1 MEMIGWPQ
9 ILTAAVVT
17 ALGVGMTAMAVRW
30 PLSTT
35 LSASIAAFLLIVA
48 WRGGSNLL
56 GLNGDFLPAVSL
68 GDVGSLPVGAV
79 GPALT
84 ARLVQVPRDRLW
96 LPALAG
102 AVVGF
107 FANVVIL

>member
-1 MEMIGWPQ
+1 MIGWPQ

-30 PLSTT
+30 PVTAT
-35 LSASIAAFLLIVA
+35 LSASIASFLLMVA
-48 WRGGSNLL
+48 WRGGSYLL
-56 GLNGDFLPAVSL
+56 GLNGDFLPAVSV
-68 GDVGSLPVGAV
+68 GDVGALPAGAV
-79 GPALT
+79 GAGP
-84 ARLVQVPRDRLW
+84 LVKVPQERNW

>member
-1 MEMIGWPQ
+1 MGMIGGSQ
-9 ILTAAVVT
+9 TLTAAVAM
-17 ALGVGMTAMAVRW
+17 ALGVGMTARAVRW
-30 PLSTT
+30 PTSTT
-35 LSASIAAFLLIVA
+35 LSASIAAFLGMVA
-48 WRGGSNLL
+48 WRGVSNLL

-68 GDVGSLPVGAV
+68 GDVGALPVGAV

-84 ARLVQVPRDRLW
+84 ARLVKVPRERHG

-107 FANVVIL
+107 FANVVII